1 MIDTNA
7 PISNKFNHCSLAVG
21 GKHFVSP
28 VEKHV
33 LHFGCVPLYPSFL
46 QLVCELFL
54 LRQFHLSTEVVMFSR
69 LYVELFI
76 QFSWRNIQTDHL
88 LYLSSDDIIR
98 SLEQNGKLLRVLYTV
113 VRSFAKIIC
122 NCSVYNHFNK
132 RSVTKSGNIF
142 PILHMSGVF
151 LSE

>member
-1 MIDTNA
+1 MTTFQFLLRNETYIVLIAYSFVIAFFWQITQVVNLKMIDTNA

-98 SLEQNGKLLRVLYTV
+98 SLEQNGKLLHKL
-113 VRSFAKIIC
+113 A
-122 NCSVYNHFNK
+122 
-132 RSVTKSGNIF
+132 
-142 PILHMSGVF
+142 ILF
-151 LSE
+151 